1 MDGRVLHH
9 VGIVVPDPDEAVA
22 GLRERYGIEVR
33 MFEEREY
40 PCRIADRDEAPVV
53 RIGLSVGGPPHL
65 EILRAVPGSPIW
77 TPVPGLHHLGYVV
90 AHVPAEAAE
99 LDTAGA
105 PLVMAGRSGDRHP
118 VGQTYHRDP
127 IGHLVELLDHATA
140 ARLAERV
147 ARADGA

>member
-1 MDGRVLHH
+1 
-9 VGIVVPDPDEAVA
+9 
-22 GLRERYGIEVR
+22 
-33 MFEEREY
+33 
-40 PCRIADRDEAPVV
+40 
-53 RIGLSVGGPPHL
+53 
-65 EILRAVPGSPIW
+65 
-77 TPVPGLHHLGYVV
+77 VPGLHHLGYVV
-90 AHVPAEAAE
+90 ADVPAEAAE